1 MHLIRQSD
9 TSDLLPMQEGPRPSD
24 INHKTTFQQCYRREN
39 KPEAKRVKRALVPVR
54 LLHR

>member
-1 MHLIRQSD
+1 
-9 TSDLLPMQEGPRPSD
+9 MQEGPSD
-24 INHKTTFQQCYRREN
+24 INHKITFQQCYRREN